1 MRSFYE
7 LQENVQLKF
16 NTIFDTQETFFSNLA
31 SGYWVYITM
40 QALFEAV
47 KVVEDHHEI
56 QSEPL
61 PVSAFIPVLVN
72 TMGFADTQLEN
83 FNQDFK

>member
-16 NTIFDTQETFFSNLA
+16 NTIFDTQETLFRNLA
-31 SGYWVYITM
+31 NGYWVYITM

-47 KVVEDHHEI
+47 KVVKDHHEI

-61 PVSAFIPVLVN
+61 PVSAFIPVLMN
-72 TMGFADTQLEN
+72 TMGSTDTQLEN
-83 FNQDFK
+83 FSQDFK